1 MIPSKAQIAYGVYGA
16 WRLAHLDRRGLTCFD
31 DSDEGF
37 VRSFFAAVLVLPAY
51 AAITLI
57 NYRGAVFGVS
67 AAHALTIELL
77 SYVAAWAL
85 WPVVAYPLCQ
95 ALDRGR
101 QYFRYIVAYNWSFV
115 IVMAV
120 ALPVT
125 LLSYAGVLP
134 GQLGHL
140 ANWAVYLA
148 ALAYAAAI
156 AKLAL
161 DITLGAAL
169 GLVVLDAILSLIL
182 QSVANG
188 AILAPPG
195 G

>member
-1 MIPSKAQIAYGVYGA
+1 MPGA
-16 WRLAHLDRRGLTCFD
+16 R
-31 DSDEGF
+31 
-37 VRSFFAAVLVLPAY
+37 P
-51 AAITLI
+51 
-57 NYRGAVFGVS
+57 
-67 AAHALTIELL
+67 
-77 SYVAAWAL
+77 
-85 WPVVAYPLCQ
+85 
-95 ALDRGR
+95 
-101 QYFRYIVAYNWSFV
+101 
-115 IVMAV
+115 
-120 ALPVT
+120 